1 MSGYRSGGYRAT
13 EDRPD
18 ADEFQRP
25 KPFNWRLWLGVSLGG
40 GSFLTVV
47 ALLFFVVSMVNDPK
61 GTANLMTL
69 AFHLA
74 IILLMI
80 AGVAAL
86 LLGLF
91 YGLGH
96 ARFAW
101 KVKPIHA
108 RDERFPILYD
118 SRGQVTMVDNQQPRY
133 RHAHVIQQPDL
144 PALPAPEVVEAD
156 EEPARM
162 PTVHFRD
169 VTGQLGP
176 GQLFLGMRQNGQPRI
191 GTWDEYKSVLVIGDS
206 SSGKTNTIAQLVAQA
221 VQSGAQLV
229 ICDPHANKRDSLKN
243 KIMPALAPYLY
254 PGTGVALQHPEILH
268 QVHLVRDLL
277 ERRVAGETG
286 PDIVLVVEE
295 WNRLQRDAHIAEE
308 LAIIGE
314 ALGQEGRGFGIF
326 GLFGAQTM
334 IGFARNKRA
343 FISYIVHRCDEIEAR
358 QVIPAP
364 YAKLAPDLGKG
375 ATFFKDADG
384 KTEPLQMALIEA
396 RDLAE
401 VARFAPPA
409 RKPLVWQAA
418 APVAVAAPSVYPPG
432 WRPRADYDASVYQPL
447 PSKPGRVRLD
457 EDTTGTGPQELPIW
471 TPAPQPV
478 PPPPDGDRDE
488 DMVPQTII
496 PIDRKRGGVGE
507 GGGVAAAPAP
517 KQRWTPAQYAYFL
530 AHRRAGES
538 LSAIQH
544 ALSSSS
550 SFWYT
555 VRAMEDHA
563 RQCGDLVNEEEA
575 EGEGEDE
582 ESVLVSEEEA
592 ARVGTD

>member
-18 ADEFQRP
+18 ADEFRRP
-25 KPFNWRLWLGVSLGG
+25 KPLNWRLWLGVSLGG

-61 GTANLMTL
+61 GTANLMTTF
-69 AFHLA
+69 FHLV
-74 IILLMI
+74 ILLAMVI
-80 AGVAAL
+80 AVAGVG
-86 LLGLF
+86 LGIA
-91 YGLGH
+91 YGLGQV
-96 ARFAW
+96 RFAW
-101 KVKPIHA
+101 MIKPIHA
-108 RDERFPILYD
+108 RDERFPILVD
-118 SRGQVTMVDNQQPRY
+118 GRGRTVLLDNQQPRY
-133 RHAHVIQQPDL
+133 RHAHVIQQPDV

-156 EEPARM
+156 EEPSRM

-176 GQLFLGMRQNGQPRI
+176 GQFFLGMRHNGQARI
-191 GTWDEYKSVLVIGDS
+191 GTWDEYKSVLIIGDS
-206 SSGKTNTIAQLVAQA
+206 SSGKTNSIAQLIAQA
-221 VQSGAQLV
+221 VQGGAQLV

-254 PGTGVALQHPEILH
+254 PGTGVAVQHPEILH

-295 WNRLQRDAHIAEE
+295 WNRLQRDARIAEE
-308 LAIIGE
+308 LALIGE
-314 ALGQEGRGFGIF
+314 TLGQEGRGFGVF
-326 GLFGAQTM
+326 GVFGAQTM
-334 IGFARNKRA
+334 IGFAKNKRA
-343 FISYIVHRCDEIEAR
+343 FISYLVHRCDEIEAR

-364 YAKLAPDLGKG
+364 YAKLTPDLPKG

-396 RDLAE
+396 RDLTE
-401 VARFAPPA
+401 VARFAPPV
-409 RKPLVWQAA
+409 RKPMAWQAA
-418 APVAVAAPSVYPPG
+418 APAVYPAG
-432 WRPRADYDASVYQPL
+432 WQPRADYDASVYQPL
-447 PSKPGRVRLD
+447 PYKPGRERIP
-457 EDTTGTGPQELPIW
+457 TTGLPPQEPPIW
-471 TPAPQPV
+471 TPV
-478 PPPPDGDRDE
+478 PPPPAPVTE
-488 DMVPQTII
+488 EEMVPQTII
-496 PIDRKRGGVGE
+496 PIDRGKRGVGGE
-507 GGGVAAAPAP
+507 GGGVAAAP
-517 KQRWTPAQYAYFL
+517 KQRWTAAQYDYFL
-530 AHRRAGES
+530 EHRRQGES

-563 RQCGDLVNEEEA
+563 RQCGDLVEEA
-575 EGEGEDE
+575 EPGGEDE
-582 ESVLVSEEEA
+582 ETVLVSEEEA